1 MPLGCDVPAPK
12 HTITAVVDNSQRGL
26 LSGPSVLVSH
36 AFFRVGV
43 VGVPTTTTV
52 LHEIST
58 ILDTGLDR
66 KTLSLLLEL
75 IESGVNPEALAAVV
89 KELRREAA
97 TLSRQR

>member
-1 MPLGCDVPAPK
+1 MPGARNMRDS
-12 HTITAVVDNSQRGL
+12 ID
-26 LSGPSVLVSH
+26 
-36 AFFRVGV
+36 
-43 VGVPTTTTV
+43 V

>member
-1 MPLGCDVPAPK
+1 MLMLMSRSGDGSKPYLRLVPCVVPL
-12 HTITAVVDNSQRGL
+12 L
-26 LSGPSVLVSH
+26 LLY
-36 AFFRVGV
+36 FCL
-43 VGVPTTTTV
+43 V

-75 IESGVNPEALAAVV
+75 TESGVNPEALAAVV

-97 TLSRQR
+97 TLGAHR

>member
-1 MPLGCDVPAPK
+1 MSSTLAP
-12 HTITAVVDNSQRGL
+12 VFCVFPVWCL
-26 LSGPSVLVSH
+26 P
-36 AFFRVGV
+36 
-43 VGVPTTTTV
+43 PV

-75 IESGVNPEALAAVV
+75 TESGVNPEALAAVV

-97 TLSRQR
+97 TLSAQR

>member
-1 MPLGCDVPAPK
+1 MPGARDMND
-12 HTITAVVDNSQRGL
+12 TID
-26 LSGPSVLVSH
+26 
-36 AFFRVGV
+36 
-43 VGVPTTTTV
+43 V

-66 KTLSLLLEL
+66 KTLSLLMEL

-97 TLSRQR
+97 TLNAHR

>member
-1 MPLGCDVPAPK
+1 MPSARDMRDS
-12 HTITAVVDNSQRGL
+12 ID
-26 LSGPSVLVSH
+26 
-36 AFFRVGV
+36 
-43 VGVPTTTTV
+43 V

>member
-1 MPLGCDVPAPK
+1 MFPIFAHDDASIRL
-12 HTITAVVDNSQRGL
+12 TAVASL
-26 LSGPSVLVSH
+26 
-36 AFFRVGV
+36 FFI
-43 VGVPTTTTV
+43 TTV

-66 KTLSLLLEL
+66 KTLGLLIEL

-97 TLSRQR
+97 TLSAQR